1 MRRSDE
7 ELRRA
12 LFTDLTVGKYEGGRL
27 LGLGRQATDYEVEEG
42 RMPIIGNAKIQRVST
57 AWLRRRLALEPTEKA

>member
-1 MRRSDE
+1 MNRSNA

-12 LFTDLTVGKYEGGRL
+12 LFTELTVGKYEGGRL
-27 LGLGRQATDYEVEEG
+27 LGLGRQATDHEADQG

-57 AWLRRRLALEPTEKA
+57 AWLRRKLGLKTTEKA